1 LNCRFQTHLH
11 RHKKDSTMHVM
22 RILWEESVNWDLD
35 TEKTLGIVCNI
46 CVSLVSKELSNNPCV
61 LLGTYGLGFRV

>member
-1 LNCRFQTHLH
+1 
-11 RHKKDSTMHVM
+11 MHVL
-22 RILWEESVNWDLD
+22 RILWEESVTWDLN

-46 CVSLVSKELSNNPCV
+46 CVSLVSKELSNKPCV